1 MTESSLP
8 QEYFSSPVEL
18 QHSILEKI
26 ARVKDSDP
34 FAPVVLVVENPL
46 QGMLLRRQLAE
57 TLAKNEVRSLANVLI
72 QTPLELVEDLWQKT
86 GNLVEPQ
93 PSSSVIEATIYSLMG
108 SNSKDSGSLQSMTT
122 SQAIAG
128 AARKLQFV
136 SDANIRM
143 MMDAEV
149 TNSTQRRVL
158 ELVLKSRSVQTAKQP
173 AEMCSE
179 LVEMIH
185 SCSESQMRSMGQI
198 HLVLES
204 IPNLLGQVLDSLA
217 QKSKEVFQYRIA
229 DLPGKTITESASTT
243 LVSAPDPWTEASI
256 AVRSIFREIQ
266 SFDADKIAILY
277 PDESQY
283 LGQVI
288 NEIESSDLAWHG
300 RSGNLAQS
308 SFFARTLEIILECLN
323 DRQDNNSGFDRPK
336 LMRLLQNGNL
346 VIDTI
351 HIDVDKV
358 RKYVRRN
365 DLYADCLGWLEILD
379 TLDAPSEE
387 ANEPV
392 AKTHLKLLIQTIETE
407 LQFLTRC
414 NTWTQLGERLML
426 SIKRIHEGRDANLE
440 GSIEERSLQEIQ
452 KVLSVELRA
461 LDELSFKDASLTLKI
476 DFGNLLRV
484 VQKRIREKRIRHGN
498 LSTGIFVGNL
508 LDALY
513 LQFDVI
519 YLLGATEGLLPSNV
533 NADPF
538 LPSHLLELI
547 GEDSLVANSKENQPL
562 ILGKA
567 LNNVLQSAKLKTI
580 LRPRG
585 GMKGKLEDEP
595 SRYLPATL
603 NEKESSDSE
612 QIILVDSFQASFMV
626 ELNSK
631 SLGPVTNRDIALVQ
645 SWANPLID
653 SVFVSSLNAW
663 NNPKF
668 DEYFGNLEKLAKV
681 SPIWE
686 VNSKIALSSTRID
699 AFIGCP
705 YNFFASSVLGF
716 NTNDRKDVLDD
727 FSSASFGIFF
737 HQAMERFIKALAKE
751 GVLPKENQGF
761 RPEVSQVFV
770 QEFLMPNLNRFVLT
784 GRNGWKRSLKI
795 HLDTL
800 LRTLPG
806 FFEHESAFLRS
817 NPSLGIIDAEVSFG
831 KSAVYKDQDD
841 ADKDVEWNLSVADA
855 DGDEHR
861 IVGQVDRLDASADG
875 IAVGIMDFKTGS
887 REKQIKKLGIGAKGQ
902 SKNVYTLQDV
912 IYRRAAKARYPQAT
926 SVRVNFVFPAE
937 IGDRMFLEAKYADDP
952 KNLLESVLK
961 QIKDA
966 GKSGQYLPLGTGT
979 LIDHDYCKAC
989 SYLADITE
997 IVNRDV
1003 KAKKDSNE

>member
-1 MTESSLP
+1 MTESLLH
-8 QEYFSSPVEL
+8 QEPFFSPDEL
-18 QHSILEKI
+18 QQSILTKI
-26 ARVKDSDP
+26 AKVKESDP
-34 FAPVVLVVENPL
+34 FAPIVLVVDNPL

-57 TLAKNEVRSLANVLI
+57 SLAKNEVRSLANILV

-108 SNSKDSGSLQSMTT
+108 SNSKDAESLQSMTT
-122 SQAIAG
+122 SHAIAG
-128 AARKLQFV
+128 ASRKLQFV
-136 SDANIRM
+136 SEENIKL
-143 MMDAEV
+143 MMDAEI

-158 ELVLKSRSVQTAKQP
+158 ELVLKARSVQSSKQP

-179 LVEMIH
+179 LVEMIN
-185 SCSESQMRSMGQI
+185 SCSESQVRSIGQV

-204 IPNLLGQVLDSLA
+204 IPNLLGQTLEALA
-217 QKSKEVFQYRIA
+217 RKSNEVFQYRIA
-229 DLPGKTITESASTT
+229 DLNTKTISDSDATT

-256 AVRSIFREIQ
+256 AVRSIFREIKN
-266 SFDADKIAILY
+266 FDADKIAILY

-288 NEIESSDLAWHG
+288 NEIESAGLAWHG

-308 SFFARTLEIILECLN
+308 SFFARSLEIILECLN
-323 DRQDNNSGFDRPK
+323 DRQDGYSGFDRPK

-346 VIDTI
+346 VVDSIQ
-351 HIDVDKV
+351 IDVDKV

-392 AKTHLKLLIQTIETE
+392 AKTHLKLLVQTIEAE
-407 LQFLTRC
+407 LQFLSRC
-414 NTWTQLGERLML
+414 ENWTQLGERLMI
-426 SIKRIHEGRDANLE
+426 SIKRIHEGLYSNLE

-461 LDELSFKDASLTLKI
+461 LDELSFRDSNLTLKI
-476 DFGNLLRV
+476 DFGNLLRL
-484 VQKRIREKRIRHGN
+484 VQKRISEKRIRHGN
-498 LSTGIFVGNL
+498 LSTGIFVGSL

-513 LQFDVI
+513 LKFDVV
-519 YLLGATEGLLPSNV
+519 YVLGATEGLLPSAV
-533 NADPF
+533 NSDPF
-538 LPSHLLELI
+538 LPSHLLEI
-547 GEDSLVANSKENQPL
+547 ISEHSLVANSKESQPQL
-562 ILGKA
+562 LGKA
-567 LNNVLQSAKLKTI
+567 LNNILQSAKVKTI

-585 GMKGKLEDEP
+585 GMKDKLEDEP

-603 NEKESSDSE
+603 NEKEAKDSD
-612 QIILVDSFQASFMV
+612 QVVVVNSFPASFMV

-631 SLGPVTNRDIALVQ
+631 SLGPVTKRDIALLQ
-645 SWANPLID
+645 SWANPLLD
-653 SVFVSSLNAW
+653 PVFVSSLSAW

-668 DEYFGNLEKLAKV
+668 DEYFGNLEKLAKAA
-681 SPIWE
+681 PIWE
-686 VNSKIALSSTRID
+686 VNSQIALSSTRID
-699 AFIGCP
+699 SFIGCP

-716 NTNDRKDVLDD
+716 NTNDRKDLLDD

-737 HQAMERFIKALAKE
+737 HQAMERFIKVLAKE
-751 GVLPKENQGF
+751 GVLPRENQGF
-761 RPEVSQVFV
+761 KAEVTQVFV
-770 QEFLMPNLNRFVLT
+770 DEFLMPNLNRFVLT

-800 LRTLPG
+800 LRTLPS
-806 FFEHESAFLRS
+806 FFERESVFLRS
-817 NPSLGIIDAEVSFG
+817 DPALGIVDAEVSFG
-831 KSAVYKDQDD
+831 KSAVYKDQENSE
-841 ADKDVEWNLSVADA
+841 KDVEWNLSVADA

-875 IAVGIMDFKTGS
+875 LAVGIMDFKTGS
-887 REKQIKKLGIGAKGQ
+887 REKQVKKLGIGARGQ

-912 IYRRAAKARYPQAT
+912 IYKRAALARYPHAN

-952 KNLLESVLK
+952 KNLLEGVLK
-961 QIKDA
+961 KIKDA
-966 GKSGQYLPLGTGT
+966 GKSGHYLPLGTGT
-979 LIDHDYCKAC
+979 LLDHDYCKAC
-989 SYLADITE
+989 SSLADITE
-997 IVNRDV
+997 IVNRDA
-1003 KAKKDSNE
+1003 KA

>member
-1 MTESSLP
+1 MPESVLP
-8 QEYFSSPVEL
+8 QEHFSSPEEL
-18 QHSILEKI
+18 QQSILTRV
-26 ARVKDSDP
+26 ARRKRSDP
-34 FAPVVLVVENPL
+34 FASVVLVVENPL

-57 TLAKNEVRSLANVLI
+57 TFAKSEVSSLANILV
-72 QTPLELVEDLWQKT
+72 QTPLELIEDLWQKT

-108 SNSKDSGSLQSMTT
+108 SNSSDAESLQSMTT
-122 SQAIAG
+122 SHAIAG
-128 AARKLQFV
+128 VARKLQFV
-136 SDANIRM
+136 SDADVKV
-143 MMDAEV
+143 MMDSEV

-158 ELVLKSRSVQTAKQP
+158 DLVIRSRSVQSAKQP
-173 AEMCSE
+173 AEMCAE
-179 LVEMIH
+179 LIEKIQVA
-185 SCSESQMRSMGQI
+185 SESEISAMGQI
-198 HLVLES
+198 HLVLEAV
-204 IPNLLGQVLDSLA
+204 PNLVRRTLEVVEQRSN
-217 QKSKEVFQYRIA
+217 EVFQYLMA
-229 DLPGKTITESASTT
+229 DPESKTISDSASMT

-256 AVRSIFREIQ
+256 AVRSVFREIE

-288 NEIESSDLAWHG
+288 NEIESSGLEWHG

-308 SFFARTLEIILECLN
+308 SFFARSLEIILECLN
-323 DRQDNNSGFDRPK
+323 DRQDNSSGFDRPK

-346 VIDTI
+346 VVDTI

-365 DLYADCLGWLEILD
+365 DLYADCVSWLEILD

-392 AKTHLKLLIQTIETE
+392 AKNHLKLLIQTIETE
-407 LQFLTRC
+407 LQFLSSC
-414 NTWTQLGERLML
+414 QTWTELGERLL
-426 SIKRIHEGRDANLE
+426 TSIRRIHEGRYLVLE
-440 GSIEERSLQEIQ
+440 GSIEERALQELQ
-452 KVLSVELRA
+452 KVLSIELRA
-461 LDELSFKDASLTLKI
+461 LDELSFKDSSLTLKI
-476 DFGNLLRV
+476 DFGNLLRL
-484 VQKRIREKRIRHGN
+484 VQTRIGQKRIRHGN
-498 LSTGIFVGNL
+498 LSTGVFVGSL

-519 YLLGATEGLLPSNV
+519 YVLGATEGLLPSAV

-547 GEDSLVANSKENQPL
+547 GEHSLVANSKENQPSL
-562 ILGKA
+562 LGRA
-567 LNNVLQSAKLKTI
+567 LNNILRSAKLKTI

-595 SRYLPATL
+595 SRYLPAL
-603 NEKESSDSE
+603 LDEKESVDSE
-612 QIILVDSFQASFMV
+612 QIVMVNSFPASFMAT
-626 ELNSK
+626 LNSK

-645 SWANPLID
+645 SWADPLLD
-653 SVFVSSLNAW
+653 PVFVSSLSAW

-699 AFIGCP
+699 AFMGCP

-737 HQAMERFIKALAKE
+737 HQAMENFIKALAKN

-761 RPEVSQVFV
+761 RPEITEIFV
-770 QEFLMPNLNRFVLT
+770 KEFLMPNLNRFVLT

-800 LRTLPG
+800 LRTLPN
-806 FFEHESAFLRS
+806 FFEKESLFLRAD
-817 NPSLGIIDAEVSFG
+817 PSLGIVDAEVSFG
-831 KSAVYKDQDD
+831 KSAVYKDQNDSE
-841 ADKDVEWNLSVADA
+841 KDVEWNLSVLDA
-855 DGDEHR
+855 DGEEHR

-875 IAVGIMDFKTGS
+875 LSIGVMDFKTGS
-887 REKQIKKLGIGAKGQ
+887 REKQIKKLGIGVRGQ

-912 IYRRAAKARYPQAT
+912 IYKRAALARYPQAT

-937 IGDRMFLEAKYADDP
+937 IGERMFLEATYADDP
-952 KNLLESVLK
+952 KNLLAQALK

-979 LIDHDYCKAC
+979 PLDHDYCKAC

-1003 KAKKDSNE
+1003 SA